1 MKRSISETELVNLEV
16 DQKLWEH
23 FFIIAP
29 LIIVGTKEE
38 DGTYDLAAKHQCTP
52 LGWSNYF
59 GFVCTPRHSTYHNI
73 KREKVFTVN
82 FPNPDQ
88 VILTSLSAAPRCE
101 DHSKPSL
108 AVLPTFPATV
118 VDGVLLKDAY
128 LYLECELDQII
139 DGFGENSLITGKI
152 VAAAVQNKA
161 LRLSGLDDQDLLTKA
176 PLLAYLSPGRYAK
189 IDHSNSFPF
198 HSGFNK

>member
-1 MKRSISETELVNLEV
+1 MSDAELVNLNV
-16 DQKLWEH
+16 NQSLWDH
-23 FFIIAP
+23 FFTIG
-29 LIIVGTKEE
+29 LLVLVGTKEE
-38 DGTYDLAAKHQCTP
+38 DGNYDLAAKSQCTP
-52 LGWSNYF
+52 LGKSNYF
-59 GFVCTPRHSTYHNI
+59 GFVCTPRHNTYHNI
-73 KREKVFTVN
+73 KREKVFTVS
-82 FPNPDQ
+82 FPNPEQ
-88 VILTSLSAAPRCE
+88 IILTSLSAAPRCD

-128 LYLECELDQII
+128 LYLECQLDRII
-139 DGFGENSLITGKI
+139 DDFGENSLITGKI

-161 LRLSGLDDQDLLTKA
+161 LRLSGLDDQDLLLKA

-198 HSGFNK
+198 HSGFCQ